1 MQIVKDNLVE
11 QSNSYLVLP
20 SEKCKPVAKQD
31 FFTKRG
37 LQRLWL
43 FYHSHDCHRLLH
55 ALKINPISLWW
66 LFKGVITG
74 AKLSFD
80 SLKMAVSDYKCWC
93 GRNYAIFNVSVVS
106 FFSEC
111 APSATFHVFFCNDE
125 IRFAMSGLVGFMCR
139 KYTLNPLR
147 RCYNCSFCSVGTYYP
162 AVDSHSNC
170 FKCPAGNYLSFF
182 IIICYCSFSFSTV
195 FLRKTRRIVIC
206 VQVSLRKKS
215 RLSPWKILLQLRW
228 PKIHSFV
235 PPLLHSFHKPAHKAC
250 EQGLRTFFSFLRIY
264 WSQNKSNTH

>member
-37 LQRLWL
+37 LQRLWR

-55 ALKINPISLWW
+55 VLKINPISLWW

-80 SLKMAVSDYKCWC
+80 SLRMAVSDYKCWC
-93 GRNYAIFNVSVVS
+93 GRNYAIVNLSVVS

-170 FKCPAGNYLSFF
+170 FKCPAGNYFSFF
-182 IIICYCSFSFSTV
+182 
-195 FLRKTRRIVIC
+195 
-206 VQVSLRKKS
+206 
-215 RLSPWKILLQLRW
+215 LL
-228 PKIHSFV
+228 
-235 PPLLHSFHKPAHKAC
+235 
-250 EQGLRTFFSFLRIY
+250 
-264 WSQNKSNTH
+264 

>member
-1 MQIVKDNLVE
+1 MK

-31 FFTKRG
+31 FFTKHG
-37 LQRLWL
+37 LQRLWR

-80 SLKMAVSDYKCWC
+80 SLKMAVSYYKCCC
-93 GRNYAIFNVSVVS
+93 GHNYAIVNLSVVS

-125 IRFAMSGLVGFMCR
+125 VRFAMSGLVGFMCR

-195 FLRKTRRIVIC
+195 FLRKTRRIVTC

-215 RLSPWKILLQLRW
+215 RFSPCKILLQLRW